1 LPYHKFVSILEEATI
16 ENWFPKWADRK
27 LLNGK
32 RHTPL
37 SLLILGSLRYLGRGF
52 TFDDCE
58 ECTAISEE
66 VHHTFFHEFIAFGS
80 TTLFNGY
87 DISPTTAKEAP
98 DHLAEFEMAGMPG
111 CVGSWDGTHV
121 VHERCSDRLT
131 RLHKGCKSK
140 TPTSV

>member
-37 SLLILGSLRYLGRGF
+37 SLLILGSLRYLGCGF

-66 VHHTFFHEFIAFGS
+66 VHHTFFHEFIAFGI

-98 DHLAEFEMAGMPG
+98 DHLAEFEMAGMP
-111 CVGSWDGTHV
+111 SWDGTHV
-121 VHERCSDRLT
+121 VHERFSDRLT